1 MIRKSLVKG
10 LHHSRIC
17 LRQYLIVQ
25 LQCGSGYINFDEE
38 YTPASLPFILHTDIY
53 AVINRQNQRQ
63 HSPQTGE
70 LSIKKNKKKQAPPE
84 EEGKKGG
91 KAIFSGKDFISAS
104 STDREVP
111 KKIEY
116 GAGIIFVSPPSCQ
129 LTIIGTRQPLE
140 QPPASFSHSL
150 LDNPC

>member
-17 LRQYLIVQ
+17 LRQYLVVQ

-38 YTPASLPFILHTDIY
+38 YTPPSLPFILHKDIY

-70 LSIKKNKKKQAPPE
+70 LSIKKRKAGPAGRGRE
-84 EEGKKGG
+84 ERGKGN
-91 KAIFSGKDFISAS
+91 IFW
-104 STDREVP
+104 
-111 KKIEY
+111 
-116 GAGIIFVSPPSCQ
+116 
-129 LTIIGTRQPLE
+129 
-140 QPPASFSHSL
+140 
-150 LDNPC
+150 